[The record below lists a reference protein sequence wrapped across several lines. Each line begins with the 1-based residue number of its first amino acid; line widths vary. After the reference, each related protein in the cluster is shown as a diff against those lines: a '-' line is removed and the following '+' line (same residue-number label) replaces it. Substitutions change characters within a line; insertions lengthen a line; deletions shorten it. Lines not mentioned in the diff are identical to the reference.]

1 MTEIKIEQDLF
12 DNEAQLAEENG
23 KFFKK
28 HRLMTINLLAAPGAG
43 KTSFIKQTA
52 QYLKVP
58 MAVIE
63 GDPASSI
70 DTDHLN
76 SLGIPAYQINTQ
88 GGCHL
93 EAPMIIE
100 ALSTFKLS
108 PQTLLFIEN
117 VGNLICTAHFP
128 LGEAL
133 RVVMLGITD
142 GDDKPLKYPEI
153 FQSADVVI
161 LNKIDLKSM
170 VDFSQERF
178 ISGLKAQ
185 NPKATI
191 FEVSC
196 KTGTGLENW
205 VNWLAVKMA
214 AFWGEQG

>member
-1 MTEIKIEQDLF
+1 MTEINIDQDLF
-12 DNEAQLAEENG
+12 ANEAKLAEENRS
-23 KFFKK
+23 FFKK
-28 HRLMTINLLAAPGAG
+28 HGLMTINLLASPGAG

-58 MAVIE
+58 LAVIE

-93 EAPMIIE
+93 EAPMIME
-100 ALSTFKLS
+100 ALQIFKLS

-117 VGNLICTAHFP
+117 VGNLICTASYP

-133 RVVMLGITD
+133 RVVVLGITE
-142 GDDKPLKYPEI
+142 GDDKPLKYPDI

-161 LNKIDLKSM
+161 LNKIDLKPM
-170 VDFSQERF
+170 VDFNQERF
-178 ISGLKAQ
+178 LSGLKAQ
-185 NPKATI
+185 NQKASV

-196 KTGTGLENW
+196 KTGAGLGNW
-205 VNWLAVKMA
+205 INWLAVKMA